1 MMGVPL
7 SFKNCLG
14 RSPPKRTPLP
24 PPTSIATF
32 IRLRFSVA
40 DARHHVSCL
49 HFAERPAR
57 ALTVA
62 AVFSLVVNLAE
73 DHFARR
79 RLQDARNSDV
89 RVLANQT
96 PRVIDDDHCAVI

>member
-7 SFKNCLG
+7 SSKNCLG

-49 HFAERPAR
+49 HFAQRPAR

-62 AVFSLVVNLAE
+62 VFSLVVNFAE
-73 DHFARR
+73 NHFARR

-96 PRVIDDDHCAVI
+96 PRVIDDHHRAV